1 MGINKKEYEKTI
13 PVFEKQKFQK
23 DLDLYV
29 MLKEKS
35 NPSFSSTVCKS
46 KSGSIQPQ
54 SSKR

>member
-35 NPSFSSTVCKS
+35 NPSFSSTASKS